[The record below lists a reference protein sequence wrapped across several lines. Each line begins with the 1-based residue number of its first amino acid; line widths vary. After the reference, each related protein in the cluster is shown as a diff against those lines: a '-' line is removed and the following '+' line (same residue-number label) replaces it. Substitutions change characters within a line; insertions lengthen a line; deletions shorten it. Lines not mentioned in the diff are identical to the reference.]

1 MWQPV
6 QVADFSRL
14 QWVSDT
20 MTVNPDSQTLDKA
33 IAIAK
38 TAQIAEFVRNNQM
51 LTALG
56 LFVLW
61 QTGAFL
67 SAYGQVQGAVC

>member
-1 MWQPV
+1 MAMQAP
-6 QVADFSRL
+6 Q
-14 QWVSDT
+14 
-20 MTVNPDSQTLDKA
+20 PDSEIIEKA
-33 IAIAK
+33 IAVAK
-38 TAQIAEFVRNNQM
+38 TAQIAEFIRNNQI

-67 SAYGQVQGAVC
+67 SAAAQVQGAVC